1 MARPNNGYRYMKIF
15 DVIRLSLLNIKCN
28 IKMAIYI
35 VIGFFIINFII
46 LVSFS
51 YGYSMNSHLKNLIDN
66 SISQAYFSI
75 IDSLTDDEIGDICSD
90 SSIEGVFKCYTYD
103 YSSYLKDIDNSLKIK
118 ETTLDEVC
126 LTTGADVYYGVN
138 DFSYDFGFDEGSK
151 VSKNDKQVFF
161 GISYIDFENSL
172 QFASCELR
180 EFNNNFDND
189 LMLYG
194 KDFDKEKQIIL
205 SDYMLDKFG
214 INKEEQEKY
223 VGKKI
228 SLSVKTQNGYLKV
241 IDDYQLCGIID
252 SNFYRITSRKNLPQ
266 IMVSSI
272 DEAYLGYSIERM
284 FCYNFSDLVKFYD
297 NNDEE
302 QLIPTKTAFEVSEIE
317 AQQKLFNDII
327 SISGVILVFTIL
339 TFVNLLIFFYFKRRK
354 NFIGMEKAM
363 GLDNVRLYILIFV
376 ELLSLGVISL
386 VVAFP
391 VYMVTSVVIDDIFK
405 IIIASDFC
413 TTISE
418 NFFALAISFVF
429 TVVFVIVFTTI
440 QYLKSL
446 KCSVVKN

>member
-1 MARPNNGYRYMKIF
+1 MKIF

-28 IKMAIYI
+28 IKMAMCIG
-35 VIGFFIINFII
+35 IGFFIINFII

-51 YGYSMNSHLKNLIDN
+51 YGYSMNNHLKDLIDN
-66 SISQAYFSI
+66 SISQAYLSI
-75 IDSLTDDEIGDICSD
+75 ADPLTDDEIRDICSD
-90 SSIEGVFKCYTYD
+90 SSIEGVFRCHSYD
-103 YSSYLKDIDNSLKIK
+103 YPSYLKNMDSSLKIR

-126 LTTGADVYYGVN
+126 LTTDDNVYYGVN
-138 DFSYDFGFDEGSK
+138 DFSYDFGLDEGTKASR
-151 VSKNDKQVFF
+151 NDKQVLFRV
-161 GISYIDFENSL
+161 SCIDFEDSL

-180 EFNNNFDND
+180 EFNNNFDGN

-194 KDFDKEKQIIL
+194 KDFNKEKQIIL
-205 SDYMLDKFG
+205 SDYMLEKFG
-214 INKEEQEKY
+214 VNKEEQEKY

-228 SLSVKTQNGYLKV
+228 SLSVKTPNGYLKV

-252 SNFYRITSRKNLPQ
+252 SNFYRVSSREKLSQ

-272 DEAYLGYSIERM
+272 DEDYIGYSIERI

-297 NNDEE
+297 DNDEE
-302 QLIPTKTAFEVSEIE
+302 KLIPTRTAFEVSEIE
-317 AQQKLFNDII
+317 AQKKLFNDII

-363 GLDNVRLYILIFV
+363 GLDNIRLYVLIFV
-376 ELLSLGVISL
+376 ELLSLGVVSL
-386 VVAFP
+386 VIAFP

-418 NFFALAISFVF
+418 NFFALAISSVSTVAFV
-429 TVVFVIVFTTI
+429 VVFTTI
-440 QYLKSL
+440 QYLKTL
-446 KCSVVKN
+446 KCSVIKS